1 MAKPEQTKKISI
13 PGGVTIIQWTS
24 ERGPYFT
31 IEKQYKCKQS
41 GDYKKTNTY
50 FMEQVAELRRVL
62 NNDFPILDG
71 IEVEEPED
79 DSAPF

>member
-1 MAKPEQTKKISI
+1 MAKPEQVKKISI
-13 PGGVTIIQWTS
+13 PGGVTIILWNS
-24 ERGPYFT
+24 ERGNYFT
-31 IEKQYKCKQS
+31 LEKQYKCKIENKF
-41 GDYKKTNTY
+41 KKTSTF

-71 IEVEEPED
+71 IDVEAPED